1 MQKMKFGKNIKNM
14 IVFGAVVIM
23 LASVLSSCGN
33 GDTSSKKSVDSS
45 GTSQNSSSGTLVGD
59 KYINYINS
67 FTDEVGAFVNG
78 DMDKVLNGVG
88 SLSQDNYA
96 EWKALYEKGLDSTE
110 HWYSEVGAAAMLCGE
125 DQKEAH
131 DELTKTVGTIYKIF
145 EGLKSRVEAADNGD
159 FSQLTSMAKEY
170 KEADKIAHT
179 IWEHAVDAVK

>member
-1 MQKMKFGKNIKNM
+1 MQNMKFGKNIKNM

-45 GTSQNSSSGTLVGD
+45 GSSQNSSSGSLVGD

-125 DQKEAH
+125 DQKEKLSERYIRFLKVLNPEWKQRITA
-131 DELTKTVGTIYKIF
+131 IF
-145 EGLKSRVEAADNGD
+145 HSLRLWLKNTRK
-159 FSQLTSMAKEY
+159 LIK
-170 KEADKIAHT
+170 
-179 IWEHAVDAVK
+179 

>member
-1 MQKMKFGKNIKNM
+1 MRFGKNIKKM
-14 IVFGAVVIM
+14 VAIGAAVIM
-23 LASVLSSCGN
+23 LTSVLGGCGN
-33 GDTSSKKSVDSS
+33 NDTSNNKTAAGS
-45 GTSQNSSSGTLVGD
+45 SQNSNTGSLVGD

-159 FSQLTSMAKEY
+159 FSQLTSMADEY
-170 KEADKIAHT
+170 KEADEIAHT
-179 IWEHAVDAVK
+179 IWEHAVEAVK